1 MGSFAWCLD
10 VSSLFNARGG
20 AYVPSGTFPTESV
33 SPACAL
39 WASPR
44 IVTAVTDEQPDSG
57 SPQGGVEAPSDV
69 APCQWCGRPVT
80 QPSSGR
86 KRKYCKRSCRQRAY
100 EQRQMN
106 ARLDLPEGTMVLTE
120 AEATSIAER
129 AFMLR
134 CAAEDLHTAVQ
145 EGASTKEIGEL
156 AEELVR
162 SAREAERIR

>member
-1 MGSFAWCLD
+1 
-10 VSSLFNARGG
+10 
-20 AYVPSGTFPTESV
+20 
-33 SPACAL
+33 
-39 WASPR
+39 
-44 IVTAVTDEQPDSG
+44 
-57 SPQGGVEAPSDV
+57 
-69 APCQWCGRPVT
+69 
-80 QPSSGR
+80 
-86 KRKYCKRSCRQRAY
+86 
-100 EQRQMN
+100 
-106 ARLDLPEGTMVLTE
+106 MVLTE